1 MKFSKATVGL
11 NQIEQKNEF
20 YRFSDG
26 SFNQQALLESI
37 DTYGVLNPI
46 VAIDKG
52 KRFQVVSGFRRLE
65 IASKLALNDLPV
77 YVVSAGTSK
86 EDLFRFSISENQ
98 ATRIL
103 NLWEKTSL
111 LAKLMKAEVDEDRII
126 SLFMPLMQ
134 LPSSRQRMKEMLILI
149 ELPESLREYLISKSL
164 SLRRI
169 RHLKGLSKET
179 LVFFNEVIELL
190 APSAN
195 LFQEIT
201 KQLVE
206 VSRRDD
212 VKVEEI
218 VSNYGLLKMAK
229 DQSTSRSERLR
240 KLRDKAFSLRYPVL
254 ASANQRRKEQLEAL
268 KIGSQL
274 DVKWDRSLETKG
286 IEIRINLNSEED
298 LENSLKCLEHLRSSK
313 ALREY
318 T

>member
-1 MKFSKATVGL
+1 MKFSKATVRL
-11 NQIEQKNEF
+11 NQIEPENEF
-20 YRFSDG
+20 YRFSDR
-26 SFNQQALLESI
+26 SFDQQALLESI

-46 VAIDKG
+46 VAIDGG

-65 IASKLALNDLPV
+65 IASKLDLIDIPA
-77 YVVSAGTSK
+77 YLVSAGTSK

-98 ATRIL
+98 ATRSL
-103 NLWEKTSL
+103 NLGEKSSL
-111 LAKLMKAEVDEDRII
+111 LAKLKEAEVDEDRII

-134 LPSSRQRMKEMLILI
+134 LPPSRQRMKEVLILL
-149 ELPESLREYLISKSL
+149 ELPESLRDYVMSKNL

-169 RHLKGLSKET
+169 RHLKGLTKET
-179 LVFFNEVIELL
+179 LAFFNEVIELL

-206 VSRRDD
+206 VARRDD
-212 VKVEEI
+212 TEVEEI
-218 VSNYGLLKMAK
+218 ASNYRLIKTAK
-229 DQSTSRSERLR
+229 DQSMTRSEKLR
-240 KLRDKAFSLRYPVL
+240 ILRDKVFSLRYPVL
-254 ASANQRRKEQLEAL
+254 ASENQRRKEQLEAL

-286 IEIRINLNSEED
+286 IEIRISLNSEED
-298 LENSLKCLEHLRSSK
+298 LENSLKCLEHLKSSRTLK
-313 ALREY
+313 EY

>member
-1 MKFSKATVGL
+1 MKFSKATVRL
-11 NQIEQKNEF
+11 NQIEQENEF
-20 YRFSDG
+20 YRFSDR
-26 SFNQQALLESI
+26 SFDQQALEESI

-46 VAIDKG
+46 VVIDRG

-65 IASKLALNDLPV
+65 IAFKLALIDIPV
-77 YVVSAGTSK
+77 YVVSVGTSK
-86 EDLFRFSISENQ
+86 EDLFRFLISENQ
-98 ATRIL
+98 ATRSL
-103 NLWEKTSL
+103 NLWEKSSL
-111 LAKLMKAEVDEDRII
+111 LAKLMEAEVDEDKII
-126 SLFMPLMQ
+126 SLFMPLMH
-134 LPSSRQRMKEMLILI
+134 LPPSRQRMKEMLVLL
-149 ELPESLREYLISKSL
+149 ELPESLREYLISKNL

-179 LVFFNEVIELL
+179 LAFFNEVIELL

-212 VKVEEI
+212 KKVEEI
-218 VSNYGLLKMAK
+218 AFNYGLIKTAK
-229 DQSTSRSERLR
+229 DQSMTRSERLR
-240 KLRDKAFSLRYPVL
+240 KLRDKVFSLRYPVL
-254 ASANQRRKEQLEAL
+254 ASENQRRKEKLEAL
-268 KIGSQL
+268 KIGSQI

-286 IEIRINLNSEED
+286 IEIRINLHSEED

-313 ALREY
+313 MLKEY

>member
-1 MKFSKATVGL
+1 MKFSKATVRL

-20 YRFSDG
+20 YRFSDR
-26 SFNQQALLESI
+26 SFDRQALLESI

-98 ATRIL
+98 TTRIL

-111 LAKLMKAEVDEDRII
+111 LAKLMDAEVDEDRII
-126 SLFMPLMQ
+126 NLFMPLIQ

-179 LVFFNEVIELL
+179 LAFFNEVIELL

-218 VSNYGLLKMAK
+218 VSKYGLLKMAK
-229 DQSTSRSERLR
+229 DQSMSRSERLR

-254 ASANQRRKEQLEAL
+254 AGANQRRKEQLEAL

-286 IEIRINLNSEED
+286 IEIRINVNSEED